1 MSLSSVK
8 NKCDFH
14 TFTQWRLNTFDC
26 HEDSFQCDQV
36 KKGSDLQLMAVHSKN
51 WSVVSTLITA
61 QKQCLGKCHFNT

>member
-14 TFTQWRLNTFDC
+14 TFTQCHLNTFDC

-36 KKGSDLQLMAVHSKN
+36 KQGSDLQLVAV
-51 WSVVSTLITA
+51 
-61 QKQCLGKCHFNT
+61 GHF